1 MPWNGKELIN
11 FGIVVY
17 IVYEFIDGF
26 SWASHSLMWL
36 YQEFLEKYFIEICR

>member
-1 MPWNGKELIN
+1 MPWNGKKLIN
-11 FGIVVY
+11 FGIVVN